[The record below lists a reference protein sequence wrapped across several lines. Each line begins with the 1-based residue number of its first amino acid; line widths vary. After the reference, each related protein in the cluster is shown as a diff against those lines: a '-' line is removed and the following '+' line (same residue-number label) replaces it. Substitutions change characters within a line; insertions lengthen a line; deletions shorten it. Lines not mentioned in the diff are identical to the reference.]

1 MEKNE
6 KKKEALEVFKIISI
20 IVIVAVVLTAVFI
33 ACKYYLYDYFYE
45 IKVNAQ
51 KQEIEKMMENYQPP
65 ELDDQFVHHLS
76 PESVEL
82 LEAVEFEKA
91 DKNITYMTL
100 APCSLKVGK
109 TYNITAWLL
118 YDDGNCDGNAAKLKK
133 IAGVGPTLF
142 VYTPTYNC
150 IQVPLQLS
158 VDYNIVDK
166 DVIVVTHIE
175 EVHGTNQ

>member
-1 MEKNE
+1 MEKKE
-6 KKKEALEVFKIISI
+6 KRKEALEVFKVISI
-20 IVIVAVVLTAVFI
+20 VVATAIILTSMFI
-33 ACKYYLYDYFYE
+33 ACKYYLYDYFQG

-51 KQEIEKMMENYQPP
+51 KREIEEMMEHYHMP

-76 PESVEL
+76 PEDVES
-82 LEAVEFEKA
+82 LETVEFEKS
-91 DKNITYMTL
+91 DKNIIYMTL
-100 APCSLKVGK
+100 APCSLESGK

-118 YDDGNCDGNAAKLKK
+118 YDDGNCGGNAAKLKK

-150 IQVPLQLS
+150 VQVPIQLG

-175 EVHGTNQ
+175 EKQE